1 MTQYGFFVDVSKCTG
16 CKTCMVACKDGHFA
30 QPGMNLRKVREYSG
44 GTWRKTN
51 EGAWK
56 QDVFAYYV
64 SLSCNHCS
72 DPACVKVCPT
82 GAHFK
87 RKEDGLV
94 VIDTK
99 KCIGCGMCAKAC
111 PYDAPVLDAQ
121 AKKMRK
127 CDGCL
132 DRLSQLKAP
141 LCVEACPQ
149 RAIAF
154 GPIDELRKQYGK
166 VDAVA
171 PLPEPSTKPNL
182 VLRLPK
188 RGSQPVGSTQ
198 GTVY

>member
-1 MTQYGFFVDVSKCTG
+1 MQ
-16 CKTCMVACKDGHFA
+16 
-30 QPGMNLRKVREYSG
+30 NLHG
-44 GTWRKTN
+44 GLQRRAFPTAGAEPEK
-51 EGAWK
+51 GAWK

-64 SLSCNHCS
+64 SMSCNHCD

-94 VIDTK
+94 VIDTQ

-111 PYDAPVLDAQ
+111 PYGAPVLDEA

-132 DRLSQLKAP
+132 DRIKAGKSP

-149 RAIAF
+149 RAIEF
-154 GPIDELRKQYGK
+154 GPIDELRKVHGK

-171 PLPEPSTKPNL
+171 PLPAGTTKPNL
-182 VLRLPK
+182 VLNLPK
-188 RGSQPVGSTQ
+188 HGAKPVGSKEGQ
-198 GTVY
+198 VY

>member
-1 MTQYGFFVDVSKCTG
+1 MSANAPAARPVWWPVRTDIS
-16 CKTCMVACKDGHFA
+16 

-111 PYDAPVLDAQ
+111 PYDAPV
-121 AKKMRK
+121 R
-127 CDGCL
+127 
-132 DRLSQLKAP
+132 RLPGS
-141 LCVEACPQ
+141 
-149 RAIAF
+149 
-154 GPIDELRKQYGK
+154 
-166 VDAVA
+166 
-171 PLPEPSTKPNL
+171 PEPVEGSAL
-182 VLRLPK
+182 
-188 RGSQPVGSTQ
+188 RGSLSAARHRIRSD
-198 GTVY
+198 

>member
-16 CKTCMVACKDGHFA
+16 CKTCMIACKDGHNPN
-30 QPGMNLRKVREYSG
+30 PGMNYRKVREYCG
-44 GTWRKTN
+44 GTWRKN
-51 EGAWK
+51 AEGAWK

-64 SLSCNHCS
+64 STACNHCE
-72 DPACVKVCPT
+72 DPACVKACPT

-111 PYDAPVLDAQ
+111 PYEVPVLNEKTQ
-121 AKKMRK
+121 KMEK

-132 DRLSQLKAP
+132 SRLSAGNKP

-149 RAIAF
+149 RALEF
-154 GPIDELRKQYGK
+154 GPIDELRKAHGQLCE
-166 VDAVA
+166 VA
-171 PLPEPSTKPNL
+171 PLPKAVTRPSL
-182 VLRLPK
+182 VIKLPK
-188 RGSQPVGSTQ
+188 KGAQPPESQKGKVF
-198 GTVY
+198 

>member
-99 KCIGCGMCAKAC
+99 KCIGCGICT
-111 PYDAPVLDAQ
+111 L
-121 AKKMRK
+121 
-127 CDGCL
+127 
-132 DRLSQLKAP
+132 
-141 LCVEACPQ
+141 
-149 RAIAF
+149 
-154 GPIDELRKQYGK
+154 
-166 VDAVA
+166 AVV
-171 PLPEPSTKPNL
+171 SNII
-182 VLRLPK
+182 
-188 RGSQPVGSTQ
+188 
-198 GTVY
+198 